1 MFSEVSPS
9 GNFQVKLWISLA
21 NEYFEIM
28 IRR

>member
-28 IRR
+28 IRH